1 MTHIETLKQ
10 IASLGAMDRTV
21 KISSSEIAEK
31 MLTSP
36 QTAAR
41 HLQSLEKNEMIE
53 RQTTA
58 SGQWVKLT
66 GRGIQQL
73 EEEYNFYKR
82 LFKARTPTEIEGVVI
97 TGLGE
102 GKYYLSNDGYRKQIE
117 EKLGFT
123 PFPGTLNIKLDQ
135 ENTIIRRSLDTRGG
149 IRIDGFTSDNRTF
162 GGGVCLPI
170 MVEEIRGA
178 IIQPERTHYP
188 EDIIEIIAPINLRD
202 HLNLK
207 DGSTIKIKIE

>member
-1 MTHIETLKQ
+1 MAHIETLKQ
-10 IASLGAMDRTV
+10 IALLGAMSRSV

-41 HLQSLEKNEMIE
+41 HLQNLEKNEMIE
-53 RQTTA
+53 RQTTT
-58 SGQWVKLT
+58 SGQWVRLT
-66 GRGIQQL
+66 GKGIQQL
-73 EEEYNFYKR
+73 EKEYRFYQQ
-82 LFKARTPTEIEGVVI
+82 LFKTKKSTQIEGTTI

-123 PFPGTLNIKLDQ
+123 PLPGTLNIKLDQ
-135 ENTIIRRSLDTRGG
+135 ENTIIRRSLDFRKS
-149 IRIDGFTSDNRTF
+149 IRIDGFRSDNRTF
-162 GGGVCLPI
+162 GGGICLPI
-170 MVEEIRGA
+170 MIEDIKGA

-188 EDIIEIIAPINLRD
+188 EDIVEIIAPINLRN

-207 DGSTIKIKIE
+207 DGSKMKINIE